1 MKKRVGII
9 YSGQMRSNSLNP
21 NFTHDDIILES
32 INKYFLNEEFKNKFD
47 YDIFIST
54 DTIDIDKSLDF
65 FKDNLK
71 NIHIT
76 EINWYMKP
84 ICCFINNYEY
94 FHNNFLDKITNYSGY
109 NIYLHTLYQYYRM
122 YCGYNML
129 KDYQTKTNIHYD
141 YFVKIR
147 PDIRIMQDLFP
158 IFELLEQSNKY
169 IFVEH
174 DHLFIVKNELED
186 IFKIIENYGSYNQ
199 PIDIKK
205 STYLYLT
212 AGSELYNNNVMCF
225 CPEKQFVDH
234 VYYTMLKQDL
244 NYFDSFCAG
253 TKYPSFCLLY
263 RENLTYG
270 HIPNEHPIYTNS
282 DYIWKPIHD
291 INYITHQF
299 NRDLCKYKEQY
310 PIRPITVLFVN
321 HKIKKCGVYQYG
333 IRLYNLLQKSKCINY
348 VWCEIENYHEY
359 MYQLSLYN
367 YDLIFYNYH
376 PCIMGWLNNSNI
388 QKNKKNIGI
397 QHDLDENEIF
407 DITLRLDTTLI
418 ERENRYNIERPIFE
432 NVDDILKGHNLCS
445 PSFNTFVNY
454 NEGNDVP
461 IFGSFGFCFNR
472 KCFHKIVD
480 IVCKNYDRAIIKLIL
495 TNADTVNSDRE
506 VIENCYKSLTK
517 SGVKLLITQEFV
529 EENDILAFL
538 KSNSMNIFLYESHPN
553 AGVSSVIDY
562 ALSVNTPFAI
572 CESSWFRH
580 IYSNDICVDKTNI
593 RDIMNNSSY
602 IFNKLRDLFSN
613 ARLLKK
619 VNSIIIDN
627 LI

>member
-9 YSGQMRSNSLNP
+9 FSGQMRSNSLNP
-21 NFTHDDIILES
+21 NFTHDNIILES

-71 NIHIT
+71 NIHISET
-76 EINWYMKP
+76 NWYMTP
-84 ICCFINNYEY
+84 ISSSINNYEY
-94 FHNNFLDKITNYSGY
+94 FYNNFLDKIKNYSRY
-109 NIYLHTLYQYYRM
+109 NIYLHSLHQYYRM
-122 YCGYNML
+122 YCAYIML
-129 KDYQTKTNIHYD
+129 KDYQSKTNTHYD
-141 YFVKIR
+141 YFVRIR

-158 IFELLEQSNKY
+158 IFELLENSNKH
-169 IFVEH
+169 IFIEH
-174 DHLFIVKNELED
+174 ELLIIVKNELED
-186 IFKIIENYGSYNQ
+186 IFKLIENYGSYNQ
-199 PIDIKK
+199 SIDIKK
-205 STYLYLT
+205 SIYLYLT
-212 AGSELYNNNVMCF
+212 AGGELYPNNVMCF
-225 CPEKQFVDH
+225 CGEKQFVDH
-234 VYYTMLKQDL
+234 IYYTMLKQDL
-244 NYFDSFCAG
+244 NYFDSFYGA
-253 TKYPSFCLLY
+253 KYPSFYLIY
-263 RENLTYG
+263 RTNLMYG
-270 HIPNEHPIYTNS
+270 YIPNEHPIYTNS

-299 NRDLCKYKEQY
+299 NSDLCKYKEQY
-310 PIRPITVLFVN
+310 PINPITVLFVN

-333 IRLYNLLQKSKCINY
+333 LRLYNILQKSKCINY
-348 VWCEIENYHEY
+348 VWCEIENYDEY

-367 YDLIFYNYH
+367 YDVIFYNYH
-376 PCIMGWLNNSNI
+376 PHIMGWLNNSNI
-388 QKNKKNIGI
+388 QKKIKNIGV

-432 NVDDILKGHNLCS
+432 NVDDILKGHKVCS
-445 PSFNTFVNY
+445 SSFNDFLNY
-454 NEGNDVP
+454 NEGVDVP

-495 TNADTVNSDRE
+495 TNADTIKSDDT

-538 KSNSMNIFLYESHPN
+538 NSNSMNVFLYESHAN

-562 ALSVNTPFAI
+562 ALSVDTPLAI

-602 IFNKLRDLFSN
+602 TFNKFKNLFSN
-613 ARLLKK
+613 SRLIKN
-619 VNSIIIDN
+619 VNRIIIDN